1 MKNIL
6 LMILVEIFINF
17 ISMLGVYY
25 LWNWLMPELIMAKEI
40 SLLQAWGVRTLVQ
53 FCVWFRP
60 VKKDEVSNF

>member
-25 LWNWLMPELIMAKEI
+25 LWNWLMPELTMAKEI
-40 SLLQAWGVRTLVQ
+40 SLLQAWGIRALVQ
-53 FCVWFRP
+53 FCVWFRTSD
-60 VKKDEVSNF
+60 KK

>member
-40 SLLQAWGVRTLVQ
+40 SLLQAWGIRTLVQ

-60 VKKDEVSNF
+60 IKKDEVSNF

>member
-60 VKKDEVSNF
+60 IKKDEVSNF

>member
-6 LMILVEIFINF
+6 LMILVEILINF

-60 VKKDEVSNF
+60 VKKDEVSNL